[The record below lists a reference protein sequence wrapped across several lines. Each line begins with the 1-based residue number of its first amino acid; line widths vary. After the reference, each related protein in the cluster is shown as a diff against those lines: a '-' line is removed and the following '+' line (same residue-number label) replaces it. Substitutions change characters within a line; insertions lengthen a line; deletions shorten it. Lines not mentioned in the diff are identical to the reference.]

1 MSLSEISV
9 AKDLIPGVLKVAWM
23 MLFLSLS
30 SCEQRE
36 GAGESPPR
44 LEAFQ
49 KVDVPSLF
57 TASETGRGRERPA
70 GLPGS
75 YKGPDPNP
83 GPGGPDTKALRL
95 STAFFS
101 FLIEKEMVLKGGGGY
116 QSSEQPP
123 TGPPPSPRELAQ
135 PPPDPRAPCEPV
147 SPSLLA
153 LEGALGGP
161 SLLASCCWR

>member
-57 TASETGRGRERPA
+57 TAAETGRGGRGR
-70 GLPGS
+70 LVCPGATR
-75 YKGPDPNP
+75 GRIQ
-83 GPGGPDTKALRL
+83 T
-95 STAFFS
+95 
-101 FLIEKEMVLKGGGGY
+101 
-116 QSSEQPP
+116 Q
-123 TGPPPSPRELAQ
+123 AQ
-135 PPPDPRAPCEPV
+135 GD
-147 SPSLLA
+147 
-153 LEGALGGP
+153 GA
-161 SLLASCCWR
+161 